1 MQLHQLKR
9 QHPHR
14 RKKIIGRG
22 GKRGTTAGRG
32 TKGQKAR
39 AGHRI
44 RPEIREVIKRL
55 PKRRGY
61 RFPSRRAAP
70 QIVSLAALARQF
82 PTGGVISPATL
93 VAKGLIANVRRP
105 VKILGAA
112 PLKNSSRSTP
122 SSLTG
127 FTVENCQLS
136 VAARLALGLA

>member
-93 VAKGLIANVRRP
+93 AAKGLIANVHRP
-105 VKILGAA
+105 VKILAV
-112 PLKNSSRSTP
+112 PLKNPSRSTP

-136 VAARLALGLA
+136 ATVRLALGLA